1 MKMVILITSSLQ
13 HLIVCGIAKYT
24 NVHAIVTIGAAFDFH
39 TNRVRKAPGMDPEDG
54 YGMVFRFT
62 QEPKRLFKSY
72 ATVVPKFIFYNLID
86 KRISRLDY
94 PLRRMS

>member
-39 TNRVRKAPGMDPEDG
+39 TNRVRKAPEWIQKMGMEWF
-54 YGMVFRFT
+54 FRFT
-62 QEPKRLFKSY
+62 QEPKRLFKRY

-86 KRISRLDY
+86 KKN
-94 PLRRMS
+94 